1 MGKKYAFNLF
11 GRLGSQDADTQTECG
26 GKMFIRDQH
35 LWRGGEETNLNWE
48 KLEEALANPGGSSEE
63 IIAHYSLGWLPGG
76 SIDKESACNARNPS
90 LIPESGRYLGEG
102 NGIPLE

>member
-48 KLEEALANPGGSSEE
+48 KLGEVLANSGGSSEE
-63 IIAHYSLGWLPGG
+63 IIARYHCGVAPWWL
-76 SIDKESACNARNPS
+76 NQ
-90 LIPESGRYLGEG
+90 
-102 NGIPLE
+102 

>member
-35 LWRGGEETNLNWE
+35 L
-48 KLEEALANPGGSSEE
+48 
-63 IIAHYSLGWLPGG
+63 
-76 SIDKESACNARNPS
+76 
-90 LIPESGRYLGEG
+90 
-102 NGIPLE
+102 